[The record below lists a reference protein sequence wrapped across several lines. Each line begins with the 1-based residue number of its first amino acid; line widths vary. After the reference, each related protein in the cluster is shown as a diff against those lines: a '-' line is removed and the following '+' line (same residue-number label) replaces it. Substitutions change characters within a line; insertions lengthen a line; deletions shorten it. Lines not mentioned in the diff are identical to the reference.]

1 VILYIKMEQQLNHVL
16 QEQNA
21 QTSPVAKLPLRSEK
35 LVVGGF
41 QPPDQKEVFATFV
54 AGFPKGILDNKS
66 RFCDPAQNTPKITI
80 TKKNN
85 DVCHKRDFKHHRRI
99 MVFDVETTGLLPKR
113 NVETPLE
120 EMPNIIQLSFI
131 IFDTVQFYI
140 CKKYNAYI
148 KVSENVEISER
159 ITELTGI
166 TRQTCDE
173 RGIPICD
180 VLDEFYHAYLSCD
193 CIIAHN
199 LSFDKKMVQLEVE
212 RNYATMEA
220 THPHILHLFNPTF
233 NEFHNIELYC
243 TMMSS
248 LNICNIMI
256 NSKVDPTKQYKKFPK
271 LAELYAKLFHSIPE
285 NLHNSLVDTLVCL
298 RCFLKIRLHREIH
311 NVKYNHILSVICKE
325 K

>member
-1 VILYIKMEQQLNHVL
+1 MEQYNYELPNQHCKNG
-16 QEQNA
+16 
-21 QTSPVAKLPLRSEK
+21 QTEEFKEK
-35 LVVGGF
+35 
-41 QPPDQKEVFATFV
+41 FAI
-54 AGFPKGILDNKS
+54 GES
-66 RFCDPAQNTPKITI
+66 NTNLYR
-80 TKKNN
+80 KK
-85 DVCHKRDFKHHRRI
+85 DFTHHRRI

-120 EMPNIIQLSFI
+120 SMPHILQLSFI

-148 KVSENVEISER
+148 KVPENVDISER

-166 TRQTCDE
+166 SRQTCEE
-173 RGIPICD
+173 RGITMNE

-199 LSFDKKMVQLEVE
+199 LSFDKKMVQVEIE
-212 RNYATMEA
+212 RNYAAMEA
-220 THPHILHLFNPTF
+220 THPHILHLFNHTF
-233 NEFHNIELYC
+233 NRFHHIETYC

-248 LNICNIMI
+248 LHICNIMI

-271 LAELYAKLFHSIPE
+271 LAELYAQLFHSVPE

-298 RCFLKIRLHREIH
+298 RCFLKIRLQKEMH
-311 NVKYNHILSVICKE
+311 NVKYNHILSVICRE

>member
-1 VILYIKMEQQLNHVL
+1 MEQQFNNVL
-16 QEQNA
+16 HDEQ
-21 QTSPVAKLPLRSEK
+21 
-35 LVVGGF
+35 
-41 QPPDQKEVFATFV
+41 PDQKEIFSA
-54 AGFPKGILDNKS
+54 
-66 RFCDPAQNTPKITI
+66 KIAI
-80 TKKNN
+80 TKKSGSIY
-85 DVCHKRDFKHHRRI
+85 HKKNYEHHRRI

-113 NVETPLE
+113 NIETPLE
-120 EMPNIIQLSFI
+120 ELPHIIQMSFI

-148 KVSENVEISER
+148 KVTDNVEIPKI

-173 RGIPICD
+173 RVIDIVE
-180 VLDEFYHAYLSCD
+180 VLGEFYHAYLSCD

-199 LSFDKKMVQLEVE
+199 LSFDKKMVQLEIE
-212 RNYATMEA
+212 RNYVAMES
-220 THPHILHLFNPTF
+220 THPHLLHLFNPIF
-233 NEFHNIELYC
+233 NQFHNIELYC

-248 LNICNIMI
+248 LNICNIMM

-271 LAELYAKLFHSIPE
+271 LAELYAKLFHSTPE

-298 RCFLKIRLHREIH
+298 RCFLKIRLHKDIH
-311 NVKYNHILSVICKE
+311 NVKYNHILTVICKE

>member
-1 VILYIKMEQQLNHVL
+1 MIRFYFVSYKIDYIKLEQQLNHVL
-16 QEQNA
+16 HEQQEQNA
-21 QTSPVAKLPLRSEK
+21 Q
-35 LVVGGF
+35 
-41 QPPDQKEVFATFV
+41 KEIFA
-54 AGFPKGILDNKS
+54 
-66 RFCDPAQNTPKITI
+66 PKIAI

-85 DVCHKRDFKHHRRI
+85 DVCHKRDFKHHRII

-113 NVETPLE
+113 NIVTPLE
-120 EMPNIIQLSFI
+120 ELPHIIQLSFI

-148 KVSENVEISER
+148 KVAENVEISER

-199 LSFDKKMVQLEVE
+199 LSFDKKMVQVEVE
-212 RNYATMEA
+212 RNYATMES
-220 THPHILHLFNPTF
+220 THPHLLHLFNPVF
-233 NEFHNIELYC
+233 NQFHNIELYC

-248 LNICNIMI
+248 LHICNIMI
-256 NSKVDPTKQYKKFPK
+256 SSKVDPTKQYKKFPK
-271 LAELYAKLFHSIPE
+271 LAELYAKLFHSVPE

-311 NVKYNHILSVICKE
+311 NVKYNHILTVICRE